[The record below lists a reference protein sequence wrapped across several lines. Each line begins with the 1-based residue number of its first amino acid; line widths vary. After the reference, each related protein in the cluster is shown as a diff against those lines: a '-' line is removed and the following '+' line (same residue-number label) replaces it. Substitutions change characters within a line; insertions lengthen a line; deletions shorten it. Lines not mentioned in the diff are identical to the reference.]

1 MEEAADFRDWKDL
14 LPDLQGAIFT
24 HLSLEE
30 RLSIVPSVCKS
41 WASTLAGPYCWQEI
55 DLEEWCNQTEPDKI
69 DRMLVLL
76 ITRSLG
82 SLRKLTV
89 SCVQSE
95 KTFTFIAEK

>member
-1 MEEAADFRDWKDL
+1 MEEAAGFRDWKDL

-24 HLSLEE
+24 RLFLEE
-30 RLSIVPSVCKS
+30 RLSVVSSVCKS

-76 ITRSLG
+76 ITRSSG

-89 SCVQSE
+89 SFVQSE